1 LWVCPALLP
10 ADRRRETLVKINGHS
25 RWLYAAVVVILS
37 SAAAGLVQA
46 DPSTAGNAGTTYTV
60 KTVRTLGSTWVAASP
75 KGMMTGHLS
84 PGDRL
89 VETNDILRDGGVK
102 GVFIG
107 TVLVVSP
114 RTVAANR
121 AVGMIRAI
129 YRFADGDL
137 YVDGVVAFS
146 TGGGSGVI
154 VGGTGAYLGARGT
167 LKSNG
172 PIDTL
177 QLLP

>member
-1 LWVCPALLP
+1 LCPALLP
-10 ADRRRETLVKINGHS
+10 VDRWRELLVKVNRQS
-25 RWLYAAVVVILS
+25 RWLYAVVVVVLIG
-37 SAAAGLVQA
+37 AAAGLVRT
-46 DPSTAGNAGTTYTV
+46 DPSSAGNAGKTYTI
-60 KTVRTLGSTWVAASP
+60 KTVKTLGSTWVAASP
-75 KGMMTGHLS
+75 KGMRMGHLS

-89 VETNDILRDGGVK
+89 VETNDVLRDGSVK

-114 RTVAANR
+114 RTVSASR

-137 YVDGVVAFS
+137 YIDGVNSFS
-146 TGGGSGVI
+146 TGAGTGVI
-154 VGGTGAYLGARGT
+154 VGGTGAYLGAQGT
-167 LKSNG
+167 LKSNEST
-172 PIDTL
+172 DTL